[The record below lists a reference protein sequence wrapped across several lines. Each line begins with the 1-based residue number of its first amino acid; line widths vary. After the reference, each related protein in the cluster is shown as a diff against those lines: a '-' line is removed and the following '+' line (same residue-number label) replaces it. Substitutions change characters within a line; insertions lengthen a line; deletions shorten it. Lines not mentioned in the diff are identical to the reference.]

1 MKKILCIII
10 SIALL
15 LCLCGCNNG
24 SPDDDYSSAEIEIVY
39 QEETVYSDDDDTVN
53 SDLQSSQVENVIS
66 TPSASDSV
74 DTSKPNTSSTTSEA
88 QDGVCYLN
96 DAQVLKKIKLN
107 GRCEK
112 ASDGVGLNFAASA
125 IEFNTDSS
133 SVMLEVKADAG
144 VYYSVFVDGKLKEER
159 ALTESGTN
167 YIILARG
174 LSEGNHNIK
183 FVRATEGRSGN
194 FMTVVSIQLD
204 AGKSLV
210 SSGNQDNVMIEFLG
224 DSLTSGY
231 GNLTTYKTESASDLI
246 YQDSL
251 KAYPYLIADELGFD
265 YRIVSRSGIALKE
278 RTSGG
283 STYPAFYD
291 FYSCENY
298 YKDKTKKYDSSN
310 PQDVDIVVVNLG
322 TNDMTN
328 NSFNTD
334 AADPVGEYSQLYADL
349 ITKIGYRKDA
359 KIVFVSGV
367 SWCHGQS
374 TAYNGAKTKLNGL
387 GYNNVYLYDV
397 PTYHLG
403 GESHPAADEHQEIAD
418 VIIKFFKDNSIA

>member
-1 MKKILCIII
+1 MKKILCTII

-15 LCLCGCNNG
+15 VCLCGCNNG
-24 SPDDDYSSAEIEIVY
+24 SPDDDYLSTEIEIVY
-39 QEETVYSDDDDTVN
+39 QEETVYSDDGDTVN

-66 TPSASDSV
+66 TLSAFDSV
-74 DTSKPNTSSTTSEA
+74 DTSKPNTSSTTSEV

-96 DAQVLKKIKLN
+96 NAQVLNKIKLN

-133 SVMLEVKADAG
+133 SVMLEVEADAG

-159 ALTESGTN
+159 ALTESGRN

-174 LSEGNHNIK
+174 LSKGNHNIK

-194 FMTVVSIQLD
+194 FMTVVNIQLD
-204 AGKSLV
+204 EGKSLV
-210 SSGNQDNVMIEFLG
+210 SSGNQDNVLIEFLG
-224 DSLTSGY
+224 DSLSSGY
-231 GNLTTYKTESASDLI
+231 GNLATYATESASDLR

-251 KAYPYLIADELGFD
+251 RAYPYLIADELGLD

-278 RTSGG
+278 RISG
-283 STYPAFYD
+283 SDTYPAFYD

-298 YKDKTKKYDSSN
+298 YKDNTKKYDSSN

-322 TNDMTN
+322 TNDMTDG
-328 NSFNTD
+328 SFNTD
-334 AADPVGEYSQLYADL
+334 AANPVEEYSQLYANL

-367 SWCHGQS
+367 GWCHGQS
-374 TAYNGAKTKLNGL
+374 TAYNGAKTKLNAL
-387 GYNNVYLYDV
+387 GYNNIYLYDV
-397 PTYHLG
+397 PTYYLG
-403 GESHPAADEHQEIAD
+403 GENHPAADEHQEIAD
-418 VIIKFFKDNSIA
+418 IIIKFFKDNGIS